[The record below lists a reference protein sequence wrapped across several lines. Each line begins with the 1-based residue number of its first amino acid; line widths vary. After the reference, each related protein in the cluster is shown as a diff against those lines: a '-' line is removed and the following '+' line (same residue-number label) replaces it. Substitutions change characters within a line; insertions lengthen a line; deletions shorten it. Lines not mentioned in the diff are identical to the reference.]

1 MLALNRAARSALCI
15 LFPAALA
22 GFSWSNNE
30 ADQRKAFIGFLQDIN
45 NRPGIHFLVPTAT
58 DEKTFGPYLQHC
70 AIILDFDKDMKA
82 PMDDFLAQAIKLG
95 FGPNPS
101 PRTIEQMA
109 AAPADLAAAKD
120 AVDKMEQVIE
130 TRLTKV
136 NADRAAL
143 KQPDDLKAVYD
154 KTFDKLVVAP
164 TLAFENSAKA
174 LSTGIDAALAL
185 VNYINAHRAKVVVSG
200 MQIQARDQRTLDE
213 LQAYQDA
220 GERFIAAHRQSDQVL
235 QGN

>member
-15 LFPAALA
+15 LFAAALA

-30 ADQRKAFIGFLQDIN
+30 VDQRKAFIGFLQDIN
-45 NRPGIHFLVPTAT
+45 NPPGIHFLVPTAT
-58 DEKTFGPYLQHC
+58 DEKTFGPYLQHY

-120 AVDKMEQVIE
+120 AVDKME
-130 TRLTKV
+130 RHGLHSPSS
-136 NADRAAL
+136 AA
-143 KQPDDLKAVYD
+143 
-154 KTFDKLVVAP
+154 
-164 TLAFENSAKA
+164 S
-174 LSTGIDAALAL
+174 
-185 VNYINAHRAKVVVSG
+185 R
-200 MQIQARDQRTLDE
+200 
-213 LQAYQDA
+213 
-220 GERFIAAHRQSDQVL
+220 
-235 QGN
+235 